1 MALVRC
7 AKHDIPYN
15 DENPRGC
22 PACAREKEG
31 ADQATIMKELARA
44 SQVTR
49 RPSTSGAP
57 APPARSSSSSL
68 LDQIATVT
76 PSPKLPTAEPAFW
89 ERARTVVKQ
98 RPIHAIGIPL
108 IAILLVRL
116 LLRAGPELVQQPH
129 PPALTGE
136 ILPLPIEPG
145 QAVPA
150 VFAVLGVQ
158 PPRAHPEF
166 RVLERY
172 AYGTDLAI
180 DALNGAVYAIV
191 LGVPNRSWRGL
202 RVGMSQQNAEG
213 ALALL
218 GVPKEAAPP
227 TQPRADTLAGYVV
240 YPSLEARPRR
250 SLKAE
255 VRPPNGCFDA
265 IVDLQPRAIG
275 LVVQGEREFAAVH
288 QPGVPSEWVAT
299 RVTIVNRTVAGPM
312 GAAQC

>member
-7 AKHDIPYN
+7 PKHDIPYN

-31 ADQATIMKELARA
+31 ADQGTIMKELARA
-44 SQVTR
+44 SQVIR
-49 RPSTSGAP
+49 RPGSGTSGRP
-57 APPARSSSSSL
+57 SRSSPDEL
-68 LDQIATVT
+68 LEQISIGT
-76 PSPKLPTAEPAFW
+76 PPPKIPTAEPTLLD
-89 ERARTVVKQ
+89 RALGFAKR

-108 IAILLVRL
+108 VVILLGRL
-116 LLRAGPELVQQPH
+116 LFRSGPEFVEQPH
-129 PPALTGE
+129 PPVATGE

-145 QAVPA
+145 QAVSA

-158 PPRAHPEF
+158 PPRVHPEF

-202 RVGMSQQNAEG
+202 RVGISQQNAEG

-218 GVPKEAAPP
+218 GVPQPAAPP
-227 TQPRADTLAGYVV
+227 TEPRADTIAGYLV

-265 IVDLQPRAIG
+265 IVDIQPRAAGI
-275 LVVQGEREFAAVH
+275 LIQGDREFAAIG
-288 QPGVPSEWVAT
+288 PPAALPEWVAT
-299 RVTIVNRTVAGPM
+299 RVTVLSRQVAGPM
-312 GAAQC
+312 GNAAC